1 MTLAD
6 GKIDDRLI
14 RDGNISTF
22 MVDVVEASRAVP
34 VLVDF
39 WADWCAPCRAIA
51 PVIEELAADFEGQA
65 KVGKVDVDS
74 NAHVAAQ
81 YEIRSIPSLLLFK
94 DGEVVDRVVGVV
106 SKKVLADKLNG
117 LAHEA

>member
-1 MTLAD
+1 MAITATHLELTDENFQAEV
-6 GKIDDRLI
+6 L
-14 RDGNISTF
+14 
-22 MVDVVEASRAVP
+22 ESREP

-39 WADWCAPCRAIA
+39 WADWCGPCRAIA

-81 YEIRSIPSLLLFK
+81 YDIRSPSRACSCLRMVRSWIGSSVWSQRGYWPTSST
-94 DGEVVDRVVGVV
+94 D
-106 SKKVLADKLNG
+106 
-117 LAHEA
+117 